1 MPRAFA
7 PFRTPRSWLICGLS
21 IVAAFTCRAQINVWT
36 YRNDNAR
43 TGQNLNE
50 ILLTPSNVNTNSFG
64 RLFFHNV
71 DGAIYA
77 QPLYVANLQ
86 IPGKGTHNVVFI
98 ATEHNS
104 VYAFDAD
111 NNTGINSVPLWR
123 ANFLSLAPSVSAV
136 PSEDEFGTIPPE
148 IGITGTPVIDLA
160 SRTLYV
166 DVATKELGIDRWEYY
181 HRLHALDLQTGAEKF
196 GGPVVVEAT
205 ARGTGTGSD
214 GDGIIAFDAYRQ
226 LQRSGLCLMNGIV
239 YIAYASYADAGN
251 FHGWVVGYDAQT
263 LQLRGAFNNTANGHK
278 GGIWQSGAAPAAD
291 ANGSLYFL
299 SGDGSFSA
307 EQGNYGNSILKL
319 AMNEEE
325 LQLLDY
331 FTPFNQLALDIGDVD
346 LGSGGAVLLPDSVGT
361 PAHQHLLVGSGKEG
375 KIYLLDRDNLGQYN
389 GTDDNQAVQTLANL
403 VSPTFGVPAY
413 FNNHLYYVGIGD
425 FLKSIRITNAQLVSP
440 PETKSISKF
449 GYPGGSP
456 SVSAKGTNNAII
468 WVLRSDMAEFRG
480 RATLHAFDANNV
492 SKELYNSSQAGSRDD
507 PGGGIKF
514 TVPTVANGKV
524 YVGTASRLAV
534 YGLGSWAAPPTLT
547 PQSGIFTN
555 TTVVSMSVGSS
566 GAQIHYTLDS
576 TAASPASPIYTTP
589 LLLTNSTVLRAIATS
604 PALRSSTEVTT
615 FFRLASTRTTIAG
628 FRGNTWTLN
637 GGARVTNDVLT
648 LADGLPGEVRSAFF
662 NTRQVI
668 TNFAARFIYRPS
680 VGAPGFTFVL
690 QNSTNG
696 PGARGGGRLGL
707 DGIIPSAA
715 IAFEI
720 KNIGSF
726 TSSATNSTVAT
737 SSSTLPL
744 DFGRGAPISVALTYN
759 GSVLTEHLL
768 DLNSGAVFDATYV
781 LNLAAAVGNFNT
793 AFVGFT
799 GASGTLA
806 ASEMIESFTFG
817 PYQPPTVAIG
827 NPTNNAVFRAPNP
840 VNITVNA
847 SVPAGIIT
855 KVEVFQGDT
864 KLAED
869 TVPPYTLSW
878 TNPPAGEYSL
888 AARAT
893 DDQGNTTLSSPVSI
907 VVGPPSLQV
916 THNANQIIISWPS
929 TIDYALEVT
938 DSLSPPVLWTTAP
951 QLHITGTDKITV
963 AVPIGSRNQFY
974 RLRAH

>member
-1 MPRAFA
+1 
-7 PFRTPRSWLICGLS
+7 
-21 IVAAFTCRAQINVWT
+21 VNVWT

-50 ILLTPSNVNTNSFG
+50 TLLRPSNVNTNSFG

-111 NNTGINSVPLWR
+111 DNTAGNSVPLWHT
-123 ANFLSLAPSVSAV
+123 NFLNLAASTTAV

-148 IGITGTPVIDLA
+148 IGITGTPVIDLQ
-160 SRTLYV
+160 SRTIYV
-166 DVATKELGIDRWEYY
+166 DVATKELGNDRWDYF

-205 ARGTGTGSD
+205 AIGTGTGSD
-214 GDGIIAFDAYRQ
+214 GAGMIGFDAYRQ
-226 LQRSGLCLMNGIV
+226 LQRSGLLLINGIV

-251 FHGWVVGYDAQT
+251 YHGWVIGYDAQT
-263 LQLRGAFNNTANGHK
+263 LELRGVFNNTPNGHK

-291 ANGSLYFL
+291 ANGNLYFL
-299 SGDGSFSA
+299 SGDGSFSN
-307 EQGNYGNSILKL
+307 EQGNYGNSIVKL
-319 AMNEEE
+319 AMNEGE
-325 LQLLDY
+325 LQIVDY

-375 KIYLLDRDNLGQYN
+375 KIYLLDRDNLGHYN
-389 GTDDNQAVQTLANL
+389 GKDDNQAVQTVANL

-425 FLKSIRITNAQLVSP
+425 FLKSIRIANAQLIAP
-440 PETKSISKF
+440 PEKKSISKF
-449 GYPGGSP
+449 GYPGGTP
-456 SVSAKGTNNAII
+456 SVSANGTNNGII

-524 YVGTASRLAV
+524 YVATASRLAV
-534 YGLGSWAAPPTLT
+534 YGLGSWAVPPTLT
-547 PQSGIFTN
+547 PRSGIFTN
-555 TTVVSMSVGSS
+555 STVVSMSVGLS
-566 GAQIHYTLDS
+566 GTQIHYTRDG
-576 TAASPASPIYTTP
+576 TAASPAAPVYTTP
-589 LLLTNSTVLRAIATS
+589 FLLTNSTVIRAIATG
-604 PALRSSTEVTT
+604 PTLRSSSEVTT
-615 FFRLASTRTTIAG
+615 FFRRASTRETIAG
-628 FRGNTWTLN
+628 FRGNAWTLN
-637 GGARVTNDVLT
+637 GGASLTNDVLT

-668 TNFAARFIYRPS
+668 TNFVARFIYRPS
-680 VGAPGFTFVL
+680 VGALGFTFVL
-690 QNSTNG
+690 QNSKNG
-696 PGARGGGRLGL
+696 PGVLGGGRLGL

-715 IAFEI
+715 MVFEI

-726 TSSATNSTVAT
+726 TSYATNSTVAT

-744 DFGRGAPISVALTYN
+744 DFGRGDPISVILTYD
-759 GSVLTEHLL
+759 GSVLNEHLV
-768 DLNSGAVFDATYV
+768 DLNTGTAFDATYV
-781 LNLAAAVGNFNT
+781 LGVAAAVGNTNT

-806 ASEMIESFTFG
+806 ASEMIENFTFG
-817 PYQPPTVAIG
+817 PYQPPTVAIR
-827 NPTNNAVFRAPNP
+827 NPTNGAVVRAPNP
-840 VNITVNA
+840 VNIAVNA
-847 SVPAGIIT
+847 SVPTGIIT
-855 KVEVFQGDT
+855 RVEIFQGAT
-864 KLAED
+864 KLSED
-869 TVPPYTLSW
+869 TAPPYTLSW
-878 TNPPAGEYSL
+878 TSAPAGVYTL
-888 AARAT
+888 TARAT
-893 DDQGNTTLSSPVSI
+893 DDQGNSTLSSPVSI
-907 VVGPPSLQV
+907 VVTPPSLQV
-916 THNANQIIISWPS
+916 AHNANQITLTWPS

-938 DSLSPPVLWTTAP
+938 DSLSLPVWTTAP
-951 QLHITGTDKITV
+951 QLHISGSDRITVTVPTGT
-963 AVPIGSRNQFY
+963 RNQFY
-974 RLRAH
+974 RLRAR